1 MIYRKPR
8 VTKIL
13 KASLL
18 EGRTNYVL
26 AEEEESNN
34 NKKCHPLA
42 MPLISRENLV
52 RIKEHGRGH
61 MLYKHI
67 KMYSIA
73 NNLKLWN
80 IKIP

>member
-18 EGRTNYVL
+18 EERTNYVL
-26 AEEEESNN
+26 AEEEESN

-42 MPLISRENLV
+42 MPLISREYLV

-67 KMYSIA
+67 KMYSIQ
-73 NNLKLWN
+73 
-80 IKIP
+80 IT